1 MWLWQETRVT
11 ADVKIQ
17 QEGGGVVTELSQLQN
32 VEGKSFVQVTLVT
45 EAPSRWRCCSAAAS

>member
-1 MWLWQETRVT
+1 MT

-32 VEGKSFVQVTLVT
+32 VEGKSFVQVTPVT